1 MQLNLDCPPSAGAV
15 TGVLEQSEDPLPTL
29 PVPRRERL
37 VGLDAALAKVRDL
50 FFVTC
55 MGYPTD
61 EELERKLRMQCVALE
76 ARMSPQDARRWRGER
91 DCMLAQLGF
100 RPLQN

>member
-1 MQLNLDCPPSAGAV
+1 MQLNLDCPPSAGTI
-15 TGVLEQSEDPLPTL
+15 TGILEQPEDPLPT
-29 PVPRRERL
+29 PRRERL
-37 VGLDAALAKVRDL
+37 LGLDAALAKVRDF

-76 ARMSPQDARRWRGER
+76 SRMSPQDARRWRGER

>member
-1 MQLNLDCPPSAGAV
+1 MQLNLDCSPSAGAI
-15 TGVLEQSEDPLPTL
+15 TGRLEQPEGPFPT
-29 PVPRRERL
+29 PRRERL
-37 VGLDAALAKVRDL
+37 LGLDAALARVRDL

-61 EELERKLRMQCVALE
+61 EELERKLRMQCIALE

>member
-1 MQLNLDCPPSAGAV
+1 MELNPIVPGSAVAV
-15 TGVLEQSEDPLPTL
+15 GLIEEPEQPLPAL
-29 PVPRRERL
+29 RRERKL
-37 VGLDAALAKVRDL
+37 DVDAALAKVRDL

-61 EELERKLRMQCVALE
+61 EELERELRIHCGALE
-76 ARMSPQDARRWRGER
+76 ARLSPQDARRWRSER
-91 DCMLAQLGF
+91 DCLLAQLGF

>member
-1 MQLNLDCPPSAGAV
+1 MQLNLDRSPSAGAI
-15 TGVLEQSEDPLPTL
+15 TGVLERSEDPLPK
-29 PVPRRERL
+29 PRRERL
-37 VGLDAALAKVRDL
+37 LGLDAALAKVRDL

-61 EELERKLRMQCVALE
+61 EELERQLRKQCMALE

-91 DCMLAQLGF
+91 DCLLAQLGF

>member
-1 MQLNLDCPPSAGAV
+1 MQLNLDTHPSAGTAV
-15 TGVLEQSEDPLPTL
+15 AMLEEPEKPLPT
-29 PVPRRERL
+29 PRRERL
-37 VGLDAALAKVRDL
+37 LGLDAALAKVRDL

-61 EELERKLRMQCVALE
+61 EELERQLRAQCTALE

-91 DCMLAQLGF
+91 DCLLAQLGF